1 MPTFKIE
8 YGMDVPAYGET
19 LIHARSVKD
28 AEAKARQMHKDG
40 TLIDRW
46 DPIGEISEDH
56 RVLSIS
62 RDCGTEW
69 KRVSDGFSLD
79 EPSPEPAQ
87 PVEPAPGGEL
97 LWIAFDFENDRVV
110 GHSNNTAGAVS
121 LANRH
126 PNARVAR
133 VLFQPPL

>member
-8 YGMDVPAYGET
+8 YMMDVPAYGET

-28 AEAKARQMHKDG
+28 AEAKAIQMHKEG
-40 TLIDRW
+40 NLIDRW
-46 DPIGEISEDH
+46 DPIGEISNAH
-56 RVLSIS
+56 QVIAIS
-62 RDCGTEW
+62 REHKDEW
-69 KRVSDGFSLD
+69 KRVSGGFPLD

-126 PNARVAR
+126 PNTRVAR
-133 VLFQPPL
+133 VLF